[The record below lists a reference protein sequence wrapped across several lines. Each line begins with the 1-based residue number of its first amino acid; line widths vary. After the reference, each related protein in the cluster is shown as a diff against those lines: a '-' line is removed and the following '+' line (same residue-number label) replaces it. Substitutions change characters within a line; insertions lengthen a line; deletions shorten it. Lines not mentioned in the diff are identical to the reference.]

1 MSVPLSTLQALMY
14 SRISSLS
21 PRVAIRR
28 RLPNGTCRSQIRTD
42 LTVCGTASIPCVAM
56 TFSGPVQMQQNSQF
70 GKRRR
75 RRDTI
80 ARSVASLP
88 KFMVPKWPKKLIF
101 VGFCFVIRV

>member
-1 MSVPLSTLQALMY
+1 MSVPLSALQALMY

-56 TFSGPVQMQQNSQF
+56 TFSGLVQMQQNSQF

-88 KFMVPKWPKKLIF
+88 KFMVPKWPKRLIF
-101 VGFCFVIRV
+101 VGFCFVICL